1 MISSIDSIS
10 SFKILAYL
18 INLLETNK
26 TLGMQLESIERISY
40 IVNFMSIGTKTEPE
54 RIDANKTAAHSGL
67 LSEIIEIL
75 SYFKKKFRIK
85 TGYDEDKETLED
97 RISTLE
103 KHDKWQYNEI
113 TKISQGIDDIKDALL
128 KDNIEKKR
136 KSILDFCSSLS
147 NNQKQNNEAFNDIF
161 RTYAEYEQILK
172 DNKLENGQAEES
184 MKFIREKYQEKLRNG
199 EFNI

>member
-1 MISSIDSIS
+1 MNDTENLTQINYLLV
-10 SFKILAYL
+10 ILGFFAIL
-18 INLLETNK
+18 FAIK
-26 TLGMQLESIERISY
+26 
-40 IVNFMSIGTKTEPE
+40 
-54 RIDANKTAAHSGL
+54 
-67 LSEIIEIL
+67 EIIEII
-75 SYFKKKFRIK
+75 SYFKKRFRIK
-85 TGYDEDKETLED
+85 TGSEEDKETLEE

-103 KHDKWQYNEI
+103 EHDKWQYNEI
-113 TKISQGIDDIKDALL
+113 SKISQGIDDIKDALL

-161 RTYAEYEQILK
+161 RTYVEYEQILK

-184 MKFIREKYQEKLRNG
+184 MKFIREKYQEKLHNG

>member
-1 MISSIDSIS
+1 MGTIENLTQVDYLL
-10 SFKILAYL
+10 FVLWFFAILFG
-18 INLLETNK
+18 IK
-26 TLGMQLESIERISY
+26 
-40 IVNFMSIGTKTEPE
+40 
-54 RIDANKTAAHSGL
+54 
-67 LSEIIEIL
+67 EIIEIL

-85 TGYDEDKETLED
+85 TGTEEDKETLED
-97 RISTLE
+97 RIATLE

-113 TKISQGIDDIKDALL
+113 SKISQGIDDIKDALL

-184 MKFIREKYQEKLRNG
+184 MKFIREKYQEKLHNG

>member
-1 MISSIDSIS
+1 MGEISQVAEINWT
-10 SFKILAYL
+10 FFL
-18 INLLETNK
+18 ITFFA
-26 TLGMQLESIERISY
+26 IA
-40 IVNFMSIGTKTEPE
+40 F
-54 RIDANKTAAHSGL
+54 AAK
-67 LSEIIEIL
+67 EIIEIC

-85 TGYDEDKETLED
+85 TGKDEDKITLEK
-97 RISTLE
+97 RIETLE

-113 TKISQGIDDIKDALL
+113 SKISQGIDDIKDALL

-184 MKFIREKYQEKLRNG
+184 MKFIREKYHEKLRNG

>member
-1 MISSIDSIS
+1 MGTIENLTQVDYLL
-10 SFKILAYL
+10 FVLWFFAILFG
-18 INLLETNK
+18 IK
-26 TLGMQLESIERISY
+26 
-40 IVNFMSIGTKTEPE
+40 
-54 RIDANKTAAHSGL
+54 
-67 LSEIIEIL
+67 EIIEIL

-85 TGYDEDKETLED
+85 TGADEDKETLED

-184 MKFIREKYQEKLRNG
+184 MKFIREKYQEKLRNS